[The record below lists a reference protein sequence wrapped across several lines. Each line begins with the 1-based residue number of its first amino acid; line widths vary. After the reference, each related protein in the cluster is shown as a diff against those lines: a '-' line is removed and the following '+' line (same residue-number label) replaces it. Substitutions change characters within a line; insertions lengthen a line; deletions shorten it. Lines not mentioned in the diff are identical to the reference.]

1 MAFLIYHCYCGECNV
16 LVSASSTNKKN
27 TQKGEPSVRGRV
39 RPKWDLLPPCLALC
53 IKGWTLSVRPP
64 HDGPDAVN
72 NMTVSM
78 DLTFNLLV
86 TPLFLT

>member
-1 MAFLIYHCYCGECNV
+1 MAFLIYHCYAVNV
-16 LVSASSTNKKN
+16 MFWSQPLVPIKKTPKKN
-27 TQKGEPSVRGRV
+27 EPSVQGRV
-39 RPKWDLLPPCLALC
+39 WPKWDLLPPCLALC

-72 NMTVSM
+72 NMTISM